1 MGDVNKIHKEAP
13 GGTVKT
19 KVSMGMKVIRAADG
33 SVEDHGEQFS
43 RVVELDYTTA
53 VQLLGQEHADE
64 LFAGA
69 EGASDGTD

>member
-13 GGTVKT
+13 GGTVKSR
-19 KVSMGMKVIRAADG
+19 VSMSMKVIRAADG
-33 SVEDHGEQFS
+33 SVEDYGEQS
-43 RVVELDYTTA
+43 QQVVELDYTSA

-69 EGASDGTD
+69 KGANDGTD